1 MTTEST
7 NQQASQAGKPPIWF
21 WIVSALA
28 LIWNAMGVSQYLEQ
42 AYKTES
48 FIASCTPEQ
57 LEIYANLPSW
67 YTAAFALA
75 VFGGA
80 IGCLLLLLRKRLA
93 YTVLLISLV
102 AIIIQMSY
110 VTFTLKM
117 GNAMTPMIIIV
128 AALLIWLSKI
138 AIKKGW
144 LSK

>member
-7 NQQASQAGKPPIWF
+7 TLSENLAGKPPIWF

-28 LIWNAMGVSQYLEQ
+28 LIWNTMGVTQYLQQ

-48 FIASCTPEQ
+48 FIASSTPEQ

-93 YTVLLISLV
+93 STILLISFV

-110 VTFTLKM
+110 VTFSLKM
-117 GNAMTPMIIIV
+117 ANAMTAMIIIV
-128 AALLIWLSKI
+128 AALLIWLSNI
-138 AIKKGW
+138 ATKKGW
-144 LSK
+144 LS

>member
-7 NQQASQAGKPPIWF
+7 NLPESQAGKPPIWF

-28 LIWNAMGVSQYLEQ
+28 LIWNAMGVMQYLQQ
-42 AYKTES
+42 AFKTDS

-57 LEIYANLPSW
+57 LEMYANLPSW

-80 IGCLLLLLRKRLA
+80 LGCLLLLLRKRLA
-93 YTVLLISLV
+93 TTLLLISFI

-110 VTFTLKM
+110 VTFSLKM
-117 GNAMTPMIIIV
+117 ANAMTPLIIIV
-128 AALLIWLSKI
+128 GALLVWLSKI
-138 AIKKGW
+138 ATKKGW
-144 LSK
+144 LS

>member
-7 NQQASQAGKPPIWF
+7 NHPDNQAGKPPVWF

-28 LIWNAMGVSQYLEQ
+28 LIWNGMGVMQYLQQ

-48 FIASCTPEQ
+48 FKEMSTPEQ

-75 VFGGA
+75 VFGGVL
-80 IGCLLLLLRKRLA
+80 GCLLLLLRKRLA
-93 YTVLLISLV
+93 TTILLISFI

-110 VTFTLKM
+110 VTFSLKM
-117 GNAMTPMIIIV
+117 ANAMTPMIIIV
-128 AALLIWLSKI
+128 GALLVWLSKI
-138 AIKKGW
+138 ATKKGW
-144 LSK
+144 LS

>member
-7 NQQASQAGKPPIWF
+7 NLPESQAGKPPIWF

-28 LIWNAMGVSQYLEQ
+28 LIWNAMGVMQYLQQ
-42 AYKTES
+42 AFKTDS

-57 LEIYANLPSW
+57 LEMYANLSSW

-80 IGCLLLLLRKRLA
+80 LGCLLLLLRKRLA
-93 YTVLLISLV
+93 TTLLLISFI

-110 VTFTLKM
+110 VTFSLKM
-117 GNAMTPMIIIV
+117 ANAMTPLIIIV
-128 AALLIWLSKI
+128 GALLVWLSKI
-138 AIKKGW
+138 ATKKGW
-144 LSK
+144 LS

>member
-7 NQQASQAGKPPIWF
+7 NHPDSQAGKPPVWF

-28 LIWNAMGVSQYLEQ
+28 LIWNAMGVMQYLQQ

-48 FIASCTPEQ
+48 FKEMSTPEQ

-75 VFGGA
+75 VFGGVL
-80 IGCLLLLLRKRLA
+80 GCLLLLLRKRLA
-93 YTVLLISLV
+93 TTILLISFI

-110 VTFTLKM
+110 VTFSLKM
-117 GNAMTPMIIIV
+117 ANAMTPMFIIV
-128 AALLIWLSKI
+128 GALLVWLSKI
-138 AIKKGW
+138 ATKKGW
-144 LSK
+144 LS